1 MKGIILAGGN
11 GTRLYPSTLVVSKQL
26 LPIYDKPMIYYPI
39 STLMLAGIRDIL
51 IITKPEDRPLF
62 ERLLG
67 SGEKFGIRL
76 SYREQ
81 SQPRGIAEAFI
92 IGDDF
97 IGKDKVA
104 LILGDNIYY
113 GQGFSDQLQDAFT
126 LEEGALIFGY
136 YVLDPERYGV
146 AETDSLHNVLNL
158 EEKPKKPKS
167 NYAIT
172 GLYFYDN
179 HVIEYAK
186 KIKPS
191 PRGELEITDI
201 NKVYLEKKKL
211 KFKELGRGLAWLD
224 TGTFDSMNDAS
235 NFVRTVEKRQGLN
248 IACLEEIAFRKG
260 FISRDDL
267 KKTLE
272 SMPFNQYSDYLK
284 LVLVNS

>member
-11 GTRLYPSTLVVSKQL
+11 GTRLHPSTLVVSKQL
-26 LPIYDKPMIYYPI
+26 LPIYDKPMVYYPI

-51 IITKPEDRPLF
+51 IISKPEDRPLF

-92 IGDDF
+92 IGEDF
-97 IGKDKVA
+97 IGEDKVA

-113 GQGFSDQLQDAFT
+113 GQGFSNQLQDAST
-126 LEEGALIFGY
+126 LKEGALIFGY

-146 AETDSLHNVLNL
+146 AEIDSSHNILSL
-158 EEKPKKPKS
+158 EEKPEKPKS

-186 KIKPS
+186 EIQPS

-201 NKVYLEKKKL
+201 NRIYLEKKKL
-211 KFKELGRGLAWLD
+211 KFKEMGRGLAWLD

-272 SMPFNQYSDYLK
+272 SMPSNQYSNYLK
-284 LVLVNS
+284 LVLGNS